1 VITPILT
8 DISLIEALT
17 SKKTSLQSQISSLK
31 LEIIHLSNGLS
42 HLNATIN
49 LLKGDFVVVKEKRIV
64 HRHFKP
70 NECKTSVLD
79 LLRTSSSPL
88 DTKTISI
95 AMATKANAP
104 IKEEELR
111 FFQKSILNTLKAL
124 EKKELIRTVGKEGL
138 ALLWEIA

>member
-1 VITPILT
+1 VITPVLT

-17 SKKTSLQSQISSLK
+17 SKKTSIQSQISSLK
-31 LEIIHLSNGLS
+31 LEIIHLSGALS
-42 HLNATIN
+42 HLDATIN
-49 LLKGDFVVVKEKRIV
+49 LLKGDFVVKEKRIV